1 MKQRIKFLF
10 FLTLV
15 VILLIGC
22 SANKD
27 QEGIFQFKDS
37 YVGDNSAVGNIVK
50 QLQSGESLKGI
61 ELKTKEKPY
70 GMILNYNWIESEQI
84 YKETVINNAT
94 YIFALVHNVEW
105 IRFHFND
112 REYKITKEEIQT
124 WYGKNLNEVK
134 NEDDLRKLIQKYLK
148 EEQKVNQLIQ

>member
-10 FLTLV
+10 FLSLV
-15 VILLIGC
+15 VVLLIGC
-22 SANKD
+22 STNKD
-27 QEGIFQFKDS
+27 HEGIFQFKDS

-50 QLQSGESLKGI
+50 QLQSGDSLKEI

-70 GMILNYNWIESEQI
+70 GMILNYNWLESEQK

-94 YIFALVHNVEW
+94 YLFALVKNVDW
-105 IRFHFND
+105 ISFHFNN

-124 WYGKNLNEVK
+124 WYGKNLSEVK

-148 EEQKVNQLIQ
+148 EEPKVNELFQ